1 MKVGIEKKTSSGF
14 TIFNNQTQMLQFDL
28 LDGPFLLFYT
38 ICLKMAFR
46 VKEHL
51 KWRFF
56 FSNVITK
63 TLDPA

>member
-1 MKVGIEKKTSSGF
+1 
-14 TIFNNQTQMLQFDL
+14 MLQFDL